1 MTRVIVCFAALLI
14 LFSCGSSNS
23 SRSSGSVK
31 LFAKGPIYSACKSAG
46 RKKATK
52 QRCGCVKAIANKS
65 LTANDQRRGASFFK
79 NPQKSQEV
87 RQSSS
92 NRDKRFWKRWKEYSN
107 NAARSCS

>member
-52 QRCGCVKAIANKS
+52 QRCGCVQAIANKS

-79 NPQKSQEV
+79 NPTKV
-87 RQSSS
+87 ARSSS
-92 NRDKRFWKRWKEYSN
+92 VEQQQGQAILEKVERIQ
-107 NAARSCS
+107 